1 MSRTHY
7 LVSGMRYR
15 IILMGEA
22 QHLENGEVRYRT
34 IAENEIGRIA
44 PLDVQ
49 GIQRPSSMRQQ
60 QPPASP
66 GSPPASP
73 PSPPAKLSPLRRRR
87 VKLSPLRRRVHPYRY
102 FPRTLPRDAT
112 NIVRASHPPSAT
124 HPSNG
129 EDVNVEATKIP
140 EGYPT
145 GLDLAFLKATQLA
158 LLRATTFLEKM
169 PLLQQRNVLFVLFE
183 CLMFFIP
190 FHCLI
195 IV

>member
-1 MSRTHY
+1 M
-7 LVSGMRYR
+7 
-15 IILMGEA
+15 
-22 QHLENGEVRYRT
+22 ENGEVRYRT

-87 VKLSPLRRRVHPYRY
+87 VKLSPLRRRRVHPYRY
-102 FPRTLPRDAT
+102 FPRALPRDAT

-129 EDVNVEATKIP
+129 EDVNVEATKNP